1 MIVFDFIRK
10 FRNKRREYK
19 YAQMLNNFIP
29 VSSSFGNDI
38 YASDVVQQ
46 AVKCVADEMTKLTP
60 HHIRKKGVYEYSIVN
75 DSVETV
81 LNNPND
87 NMTTSDLIEKI
98 IWLLFIDYNA
108 YVIPTYDVVRMK
120 DGSTKKRYT
129 GLFPVRPAFVEML
142 QDPNGRL
149 GMHFVFSNDYE
160 CILAYEDVIHLKLKY
175 SVNEYFGGDESG
187 RPNHKPLIETLK
199 LNENV
204 MKSISKALKS
214 SCAINGIVK
223 YNTYLDEGKTE
234 NAIKEFEE
242 KAKNSETGILP
253 LDAKGDY
260 MDIHHDPKVVDST
273 VLQFIDEKIL
283 RNFGLNVHILNG
295 DYTKDQYD
303 AFYQKSLEPLIVKI
317 SQEFTKKLFTDKER
331 GLNNVVEFFP
341 ERLIFM
347 TNGEKIELFN
357 MLIDTSSC
365 YKNELRYAFGLEP
378 SEEFNGEIAMS
389 SQKHFAENGTS
400 KNRSGKEGGTEN
412 E

>member
-60 HHIRKKGVYEYSIVN
+60 HHIRKKGVYEFSIVN

-120 DGSTKKRYT
+120 DGSMRKRYT
-129 GLFPVRPAFVEML
+129 GLWPVRPAFVEML
-142 QDPNGRL
+142 QDPSGRL
-149 GMHFVFSNDYE
+149 GIHFVFSNDYE
-160 CILAYEDVIHLKLKY
+160 CILAYDDVIHLKMKY

-199 LNENV
+199 LNDDV

-295 DYTKDQYD
+295 DYSKDQYD
-303 AFYQKSLEPLIVKI
+303 AFYQKTLEPLIVKI
-317 SQEFTKKLFTDKER
+317 SQEFTKKLFTDRER

-347 TNGEKIELFN
+347 TNNEKIELFN